1 MKKAC
6 NVTDAQRPSFEMILS
21 WFENWR
27 VPRRLQPGREA
38 ARAFWEQQVKS
49 KPRAPWEME
58 PRKEAFSG
66 YLDSLKYAQAAGTEV
81 RIPEERVF
89 QAMDWAGQAVM
100 SA

>member
-38 ARAFWEQQVKS
+38 ARAFWAQQVKS
-49 KPRAPWEME
+49 KPRAPWQME
-58 PRKEAFSG
+58 P
-66 YLDSLKYAQAAGTEV
+66 
-81 RIPEERVF
+81 RVF